1 MKAIDTHC
9 HISHTLKRGL
19 KLSVLLKHVVENN
32 VLAIIDSPV
41 NVDAYNQ
48 SIRIHKS
55 HPDKIF
61 VTLGAS
67 PANYHELNINKIIYH
82 IRESAEKKEIVG
94 IGEVGLDYYW
104 VKNKAIRN
112 QQHLVFKRF
121 IELANE
127 LNLPLTIHSRDAE
140 KDSIQDLSI
149 AETPVI
155 MHSFSGDI
163 ETALECVDR
172 GYFISIP
179 TSVTSRK
186 KHRKLAESVP
196 LENLITET
204 DSPYLSPFPDRK
216 RNEPANVIYAVKEI
230 AKIKQLPEEDVAE
243 VTTRNA
249 IEIFKLKLS

>member
-19 KLSVLLKHVVENN
+19 KLNVLLQHAAENN

-41 NVDAYNQ
+41 FLDSYNQ
-48 SIRIHKS
+48 SIRIHKNN
-55 HPDKIF
+55 PKKIF

-67 PANYHELNINKIIYH
+67 PAHYHEVNINKIILN
-82 IRESAEKKEIVG
+82 IREFAEKKEIVG
-94 IGEVGLDYYW
+94 IGEIGLDYYW

-112 QQHLVFKRF
+112 QQHTIFKQF

-127 LNLPLTIHSRDAE
+127 LDLPLIIHSREAE
-140 KDSIQDLSI
+140 KDSVQDLSI

-155 MHSFSGDI
+155 MHSFSGDV

-186 KHRKLAESVP
+186 KHRRLAASVP
-196 LENLITET
+196 LEHLITET

-216 RNEPANVIYAVKEI
+216 RNEPAYVIYAVKEI
-230 AKIKQLPEEDVAE
+230 AKIKEVPEEEVAE
-243 VTTRNA
+243 ITTKNA
-249 IEIFKLKLS
+249 ITIFNLKLS